1 VVLTA
6 DYARYLAGFRVG
18 EEALDALRKAVE
30 YRRIA
35 RMLERAEELRM
46 PPTAVERLAA
56 EAERLRQEVL
66 RETSQIYRRF
76 GEEFFFVKDIVEGHR
91 VVRREVPEVRSV
103 VRAFEESLARGPQ
116 DAGEEGEGV
125 PRALRGEGGEA
136 GGGARQAG

>member
-1 VVLTA
+1 
-6 DYARYLAGFRVG
+6 
-18 EEALDALRKAVE
+18 VE

-103 VRAFEESLARGPQ
+103 VRAFEESLAQALRT
-116 DAGEEGEGV
+116 GEEGEGV
-125 PRALRGEGGEA
+125 P
-136 GGGARQAG
+136 

>member
-1 VVLTA
+1 VEDAPWEAVAHRASLLREQRANAAEVVRIRPDVVLTA

-18 EEALDALRKAVE
+18 EEALEALRKAVE
-30 YRRIA
+30 YRRVLH
-35 RMLERAEELRM
+35 MLERAEELRM

-91 VVRREVPEVRSV
+91 GRGREAE
-103 VRAFEESLARGPQ
+103 ARGTTGDLPNI
-116 DAGEEGEGV
+116 
-125 PRALRGEGGEA
+125 
-136 GGGARQAG
+136 